1 VRFSGERGVRTPDYR
16 GPFTLP
22 LNVARKTSGK
32 VRQFGETSSL
42 LKKKS
47 TYVSV
52 SA

>member
-16 GPFTLP
+16 EAYTLP
-22 LNVARKTSGK
+22 LNVARRTSGK
-32 VRQFGETSSL
+32 VRLFGETGSL